1 MTSRMLPACH
11 AACRTTCKR
20 ATWQATHDAP
30 LGETLRTTPLGP
42 PAARPRGRYFHH
54 ALYINA
60 VRECYEAYVIWNFFF
75 FLVQCTTVT
84 ATAPPPRADRTQRAT
99 PHVCIL
105 GVACHAACHSN
116 TP

>member
-1 MTSRMLPACH
+1 MSVRDDIPHAACH

-20 ATWQATHDAP
+20 ATRQATHDAP
-30 LGETLRTTPLGP
+30 LGETPCTTPRGKPGGTTPRGTTPLGP

-75 FLVQCTTVT
+75 FLVKCAAHEYPVST
-84 ATAPPPRADRTQRAT
+84 A
-99 PHVCIL
+99 
-105 GVACHAACHSN
+105 
-116 TP
+116 

>member
-30 LGETLRTTPLGP
+30 LGETPRTT
-42 PAARPRGRYFHH
+42 PRGRYFHH

-75 FLVQCTTVT
+75 FLVKCAAHEYPVS
-84 ATAPPPRADRTQRAT
+84 T
-99 PHVCIL
+99 P
-105 GVACHAACHSN
+105 
-116 TP
+116 